1 MAVINFQTL
10 SQFHNYN
17 NYKETASNKVQ
28 IKFWNMIYL
37 AELVHSLLL

>member
-1 MAVINFQTL
+1 MSVINFQTF

-17 NYKETASNKVQ
+17 NYKGTASNKVQ
-28 IKFWNMIYL
+28 IKFLNMIYL